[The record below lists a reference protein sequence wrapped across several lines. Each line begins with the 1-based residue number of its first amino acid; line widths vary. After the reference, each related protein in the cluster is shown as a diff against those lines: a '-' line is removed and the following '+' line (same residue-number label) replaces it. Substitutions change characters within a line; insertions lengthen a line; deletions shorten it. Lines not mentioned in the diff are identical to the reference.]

1 MTRPLIG
8 IVDRL
13 SPVRHASAVRRV
25 ARTVVACVAA
35 SLTLAGPAAA
45 ETLIV
50 RAGRLLDVERGLY
63 LDDQA
68 IRIADG
74 RVLDVSPW
82 AGPPADISTEVID
95 WSAYTVLPG
104 LIDLHTHLI
113 GDLFGADPAQPLTSS
128 PAREVLLGASHARQ
142 TLAAG
147 FTTVRDVGT
156 YRAFLDVALRDAIN
170 AGLVPGPRMFV
181 AGAYITVSQGGGEV
195 TGLPPGMVVPEDMR
209 RGVANSADA
218 VRQRVR
224 ELLAGGADFIK
235 IIATGA
241 VLTEGTEPGASEYTE
256 AELRAAVEEAA
267 HAGSYVVAHAH
278 GAEGIRNAVRA
289 GVRSIEHG
297 SLLDDEGI
305 RLMREHGTWL
315 VADVYN
321 GDYIAEVG
329 RREGWSAAVMRKNE
343 ETTAAQRAGFRKAVL
358 AGVRI
363 GFGTDSGVYPHGE
376 NARQF
381 AYMVRHGMSPLE
393 AIRAATIG
401 AATALGREH
410 ELGSVA
416 AGKYADMIAVR
427 GDPLADVEGLRS
439 VAAVVKAG
447 RVVAVA
453 GQVLQ

>member
-1 MTRPLIG
+1 M
-8 IVDRL
+8 
-13 SPVRHASAVRRV
+13 RRV

>member
-1 MTRPLIG
+1 M
-8 IVDRL
+8 
-13 SPVRHASAVRRV
+13 RRGP
-25 ARTVVACVAA
+25 ARTAACVTAA
-35 SLTLAGPAAA
+35 LLLAGPAAA
-45 ETLIV
+45 GTLIV
-50 RAGRLLDVERGLY
+50 HAGQLLDVERGLY
-63 LDDQA
+63 LDDRA
-68 IRIADG
+68 IHVLDG
-74 RVLDVSPW
+74 RVVDISRW
-82 AGPPADISTEVID
+82 TGPPENAATLVID

-113 GDLFGADPAQPLTSS
+113 GDLFGADPAQPLASP
-128 PAREVLLGASHARQ
+128 PAREALLGAAHARQ

-156 YRAFLDVALRDAIN
+156 YRAFIDVALRDAIN
-170 AGLVPGPRMFV
+170 AGLVPGPRMYV
-181 AGAYITVSQGGGEV
+181 AGAYVTVSQGGGEV
-195 TGLPPGMVVPEDMR
+195 TGLPPGVTVPEDMR
-209 RGVANSADA
+209 RGVANSADE

-241 VLTEGTEPGASEYTE
+241 VLTEGTTPGLSEFDE

-267 HAGSYVVAHAH
+267 RGGTFVVAHAH

-289 GVRSIEHG
+289 GVRSIDHG

-305 RLMREHGTWL
+305 ELMLRHGTWL
-315 VADVYN
+315 VADIYN
-321 GDYIAEVG
+321 GDYIAEAG
-329 RREGWSAAVMRKNE
+329 RREGWSAEVMRKNE
-343 ETTAAQRAGFRKAVL
+343 ETTGAQREGFRKAVR

-401 AATALGREH
+401 AAAALGREH
-410 ELGSVA
+410 ELGSIA
-416 AGKYADMIAVR
+416 PGKYADLIAVR
-427 GDPLADVEGLRS
+427 GDPLADVERLRD
-439 VAAVVKAG
+439 VAAVIKEG
-447 RVVAVA
+447 RLVAA
-453 GQVLQ
+453 PEGASP